1 MTCGYDHTLKLF
13 SSETL
18 QSSAIFDLGSAV
30 SAHAASTVAS
40 HLLVACASQ
49 HPAVRLVDLKSG
61 SSTHSLAGHS
71 GSVLSVA
78 WHPRNENI
86 LASGATDGTC
96 RLWDVRR
103 SASSLG
109 VLDMDDSIGVAGY
122 DGKGTGARR
131 RERGKAHSG
140 AVNGIAWTEDGQYL
154 VTTGRDERMRVWN
167 MTTGANTLANFGPA
181 LKNTLNTPVTPLL
194 PPTVLSSTRHIFYP
208 NPGEILSFDLYAGT
222 LLRRLRVPQSPQH
235 VISPTQNFKVRTT
248 SLAWRPHDIE
258 MYSAHV
264 DGAIQCWRPR
274 TADDVVAEQDDA
286 PTETDT
292 QERKRKRDEL
302 DQIAVSCKAKTNVT
316 ALCSPHFRPSERE
329 PRARHNPQHGLP
341 PCAVPSMAPKITCNP
356 LKLASALAYIQKSR
370 VAHSIKDLEKHLPS
384 VASING
390 MQLKDYLQAL
400 QDENKI
406 NVEKIGSGNWYWS
419 FVSQDKK
426 TRQKV
431 LDDVHSAHAKAA
443 AVNDDLKAK
452 LAEGE
457 ALRADEEGMLDD
469 AGQSRDEVV
478 ARKNELEAET
488 GSLQKELAAY
498 SDNDPTELE
507 RKKQELDAFKK
518 EASVCTD
525 DVYIMEG
532 WLADHELREYLVQ
545 RIQPEIYG
553 DELDEDGVLKELPA

>member
-18 QSSAIFDLGSAV
+18 QSSATFDLGSAV

-109 VLDMDDSIGVAGY
+109 VLDMDDSIGIAGY
-122 DGKGTGARR
+122 DGQGTGARR

-194 PPTVLSSTRHIFYP
+194 PPAVLSSTTNIFYP

-235 VISPTQNFKVRTT
+235 VTSPTQNAKVRTT

-258 MYSAHV
+258 MYSAHA
-264 DGAIQCWRPR
+264 DGTIRCWRPR
-274 TADDVVAEQDDA
+274 TADDVVAEEDDA
-286 PTETDT
+286 PTETHT

-302 DQIAVSCKAKTNVT
+302 DQI
-316 ALCSPHFRPSERE
+316 
-329 PRARHNPQHGLP
+329 
-341 PCAVPSMAPKITCNP
+341 APKITCNP

-370 VAHSIKDLEKHLPS
+370 VAHSIKDLEKQLPS

-390 MQLKDYLQAL
+390 MQLKDYLQTL

-525 DVYIMEG
+525 DIYIMEG

-553 DELDEDGVLKELPA
+553 DELDEDGVLKELPD